1 MRPIM
6 KILICFYIVLIF
18 IIFYLFSYLFVLTQF
33 GYSFVSN
40 NVMMKRCVVVSGS
53 GGTNIED
60 IHLPQF
66 TFTEGAKLSP
76 AGSENSLG
84 TIIMILLPSP
94 PRSTTHSCTV
104 AQMWD
109 SLSLSL
115 LWESSTENGFGGCF
129 LQVKTPAVGT
139 LKMNHGFSSPIR

>member
-18 IIFYLFSYLFVLTQF
+18 IVFNSFSYSFVLTLF
-33 GYSFVSN
+33 GYSFVLN

-84 TIIMILLPSP
+84 TIIMILLSLPIP
-94 PRSTTHSCTV
+94 LLTAAQWHKCGICPHCLSCGSFQLET
-104 AQMWD
+104 W
-109 SLSLSL
+109 
-115 LWESSTENGFGGCF
+115 
-129 LQVKTPAVGT
+129 KY
-139 LKMNHGFSSPIR
+139 